1 MFMEASAPTRPGD
14 KARLYSERFQPT
26 GGSCIKFWYHMY
38 GPSVGTLNVLVKT
51 GAGNRSEDIVWTLSG
66 NQLDQWKFGQ
76 APVVSA
82 QSGYQVGIWNGLY
95 SGTSLINIHNGF
107 LLEMKT
113 VFFLFLGFRTF
124 SYLRLMFLLRVAYSL
139 PEEQNFSSRIFQF
152 AIKDFEEL
160 SLWLKPWLLSD

>member
-1 MFMEASAPTRPGD
+1 MKIYDCYAGHGIGKYMFMEASAPTRPGD

-38 GPSVGTLNVLVKT
+38 GPSVGTLNILVKT

-95 SGTSLINIHNGF
+95 SGTSLINVHHGF
-107 LLEMKT
+107 
-113 VFFLFLGFRTF
+113 
-124 SYLRLMFLLRVAYSL
+124 
-139 PEEQNFSSRIFQF
+139 
-152 AIKDFEEL
+152 
-160 SLWLKPWLLSD
+160 